1 LGFVVFAGKLDF
13 GQLLEWLV
21 GWVMHYDDEAALLLI
36 LLLANRAF
44 HDGLIIGF
52 ASI

>member
-1 LGFVVFAGKLDF
+1 LGFVVFAGKLDL

-21 GWVMHYDDEAALLLI
+21 GWVMHYDDEAALFLI
-36 LLLANRAF
+36 LLLADRAF
-44 HDGLIIGF
+44 HNSLIIAR

>member
-21 GWVMHYDDEAALLLI
+21 GWVMHYDDEAALFLV
-36 LLLANRAF
+36 LLLA
-44 HDGLIIGF
+44 DGAVHNGRIL
-52 ASI
+52 A